1 MKLLG
6 RFLED
11 MKSISR
17 IIVALDYP
25 EIDFFKIMHKLRGK
39 VAGIKIGLP
48 CLLTWG
54 AKSVSDAIQSFRQDF
69 FFIADTKMA
78 DVGHVMAMTLEK
90 LVEIGF
96 DAVIAHGFVGA
107 KNALDILAKKAQ
119 ELDVKVFLV
128 AAMSHLGA
136 EEFINKVFSR
146 MVTLASELNFYGL
159 VLPATMPQY
168 IQKARK
174 DLRYQGII
182 ISPGIGAQGA
192 SPGDALKAGADFEII
207 GRMIIKA
214 EDPVE
219 VVSKINKIQKN
230 VLGDKLESCRTSNKT
245 I

>member
-1 MKLLG
+1 
-6 RFLED
+6 
-11 MKSISR
+11 
-17 IIVALDYP
+17 
-25 EIDFFKIMHKLRGK
+25 
-39 VAGIKIGLP
+39 
-48 CLLTWG
+48 
-54 AKSVSDAIQSFRQDF
+54 
-69 FFIADTKMA
+69 
-78 DVGHVMAMTLEK
+78 
-90 LVEIGF
+90 
-96 DAVIAHGFVGA
+96 
-107 KNALDILAKKAQ
+107 
-119 ELDVKVFLV
+119 
-128 AAMSHLGA
+128 
-136 EEFINKVFSR
+136 
-146 MVTLASELNFYGL
+146 
-159 VLPATMPQY
+159 MPQY